1 MSDVD
6 QIDVNYSK
14 GILPTPQYKK
24 MGLRVT
30 ELPLRPIKFSK
41 MPKIKRT
48 PKTFLMLIK
57 LNEMIV

>member
-24 MGLRVT
+24 LGLRVT
-30 ELPLRPIKFSK
+30 ELPLRPIEFSK

-48 PKTFLMLIK
+48 PR
-57 LNEMIV
+57 